1 MYTNTNSLNF
11 SVPYYTLFVYRIYMC
26 ALTQVLLVP
35 SQQQVQVGHHIDV
48 VGDSVG
54 GVAVVIVA
62 VAIVEVVAIS
72 MRENCQDRFSSTIL
86 LGGPG
91 MQGTNEE
98 VSPDTSRC

>member
-1 MYTNTNSLNF
+1 
-11 SVPYYTLFVYRIYMC
+11 MC

-62 VAIVEVVAIS
+62 VAIEEVVAIS
-72 MRENCQDRFSSTIL
+72 MRENIDKSTYK
-86 LGGPG
+86 
-91 MQGTNEE
+91 TY
-98 VSPDTSRC
+98 